1 MTREE
6 IIIVPTGEAE
16 LYVEDVGPQDAPT
29 LVVLHGGPGGSSY
42 PYRAA
47 WEEELAEYRVVYLD
61 QRGSG
66 RSPELPPEPRLF
78 TIDALVE
85 DLEAVRTWLAVDRW
99 VPVGHGFGA
108 MVALE
113 YGRRFP
119 ELTQGV
125 VALAPWI
132 DYPQLARL
140 FWRTAFGDVGEPPE
154 DPTIAVEEAFAALGP
169 KAILDRLSF
178 PSEHGRVHQEWL
190 TDSLPVGSAEAVE
203 EAFRINHLWE
213 LDYSPYLLEYPTDV
227 VAIAGERDATSYPH
241 QTERL
246 TDLAGAELFTI
257 PRAGHY
263 PWIDEPEAFFR
274 AFYGAVDAF
283 SE

>member
-1 MTREE
+1 MREE
-6 IIIVPTGEAE
+6 IVVVPTGEAE
-16 LYVEDVGPQDAPT
+16 VYVEDVGPQDAPAL
-29 LVVLHGGPGGSSY
+29 LVLPGGPGGSSY

-47 WEEELAEYRVVYLD
+47 WEDELAEYRVVYLD
-61 QRGSG
+61 PRGSG

-78 TIDALVE
+78 TIDALVD

-108 MVALE
+108 MVGLE

-119 ELTQGV
+119 EFTPGV

-140 FWRTAFGDVGEPPE
+140 FWQAAFGEAGEPPE
-154 DPTIAVEEAFAALGP
+154 DPTAAVEEAFAALGP
-169 KAILDRLSF
+169 KAILDRLAF
-178 PSEHGRVHQEWL
+178 PSEHGRAHQEWL
-190 TDSLPVGSAEAVE
+190 ADGLPLGSAEAVE
-203 EAFRINHLWE
+203 EVFRVNRLWE

-246 TDLAGAELFTI
+246 ADLAGAEVYAI